1 MSSAL
6 LLILAFS
13 FSLANPAQ
21 NRANNRS
28 FFFDDLKIGT
38 WNTLGHAWFLDQY
51 LDLQIAHIPRDLDV
65 LHLTEV
71 WTDEAKDRFLA
82 SKRVKETF
90 PHSYFSKVQVG
101 TPLGCAYAQDGLLEQ
116 YVGEFIGCLLAFGV
130 NTQTVIETVPGMPDL
145 CTQAQGQ
152 VGLYGIDPATGSYPG
167 MECISCVIGAM
178 MNLPNDQGA
187 YGAITQCATPTNP
200 QFTYGGQPGQL
211 ILSKH
216 KIEDVKEVPFANGFI
231 VATSNIY
238 ATINGFRVGF
248 SHFAYNL
255 FEGNSLL
262 PPGFGAYFP
271 YTTQPQQAQNFI
283 AEKPDVC
290 LGDLNSGDGPDGS
303 FINLKPRICL
313 ETLRLVVWWMYFM
326 TLPLQILLASPV
338 AQHPM
343 RTSLFVL
350 RMHFHHFAPITF
362 TSEKAVSFKCYP
374 KHSGPIRRSC
384 QIMLLSRLIYVNGGS
399 LQNSRRSFANDR

>member
-38 WNTLGHAWFLDQY
+38 WNTLGQPWFFDQY
-51 LDLQIAHIPRDLDV
+51 TDLQIAHIPRDLDV

-303 FINLKPRICL
+303 FYQPEASYMLGNTSISGLVDVFHDPSAPDSSGFTCCPASHANFPVCVANALPPFRADHIYIRKSCKLQVLSKALWADSPLMSDHVAIKAHLRKWWFSPEL
-313 ETLRLVVWWMYFM
+313 EAKFC
-326 TLPLQILLASPV
+326 
-338 AQHPM
+338 
-343 RTSLFVL
+343 
-350 RMHFHHFAPITF
+350 
-362 TSEKAVSFKCYP
+362 K
-374 KHSGPIRRSC
+374 
-384 QIMLLSRLIYVNGGS
+384 
-399 LQNSRRSFANDR
+399 